1 MVDREHIRQFI
12 SEYLALPIQRLL
24 DDASLSSD
32 LNLDSFK
39 LIILHMALEEECGV
53 EVEPDENM
61 STVGEMIDSMLA
73 AQTAKPQASLRI
85 VPKASGT

>member
-1 MVDREHIRQFI
+1 MVDREHIRLFI
-12 SEYLALPIQRLL
+12 SEYLALQIEKLP

-53 EVEPDENM
+53 EVEADENM
-61 STVGEMIDSMLA
+61 STVGEMINSMLA